1 MLKAYCSHLLLA
13 LLVVREVDQAV
24 SAIPNQVDHLVPAH
38 DVHDQRTH
46 EKIAAIVSPKISILV
61 TFEAPS
67 VARQLLR
74 E

>member
-1 MLKAYCSHLLLA
+1 MLKALSSHLVLA
-13 LLVVREVDQAV
+13 LLVVRQVNQAV

-46 EKIAAIVSPKISILV
+46 ENRCKSFPKISMLV
-61 TFEAPS
+61 TFEAPL
-67 VARQLLR
+67 VVRQLLR